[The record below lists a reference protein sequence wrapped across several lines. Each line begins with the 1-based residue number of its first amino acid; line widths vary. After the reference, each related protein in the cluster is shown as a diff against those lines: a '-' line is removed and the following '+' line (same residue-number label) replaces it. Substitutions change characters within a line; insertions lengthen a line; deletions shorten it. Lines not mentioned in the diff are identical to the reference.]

1 MAPPTD
7 LEAVALLSGGLDSTV
22 AMALA
27 HLDVGVAVALCVN
40 YGQRT
45 YEREFSASTAICE
58 RLGIHPPRGGV
69 SVDVYEGLRL
79 GGGGKLLE
87 REGDAP
93 PAKAGDAPAKAWG
106 GEDMD
111 FWVPNRNGILL
122 NIGAGVAEAE
132 GLAYVVV
139 GFNVEEAEFFP
150 DNSRKFMESANS
162 ALAYSTRNKV
172 TVISPTLEMTKREI
186 VEAGLS
192 VGAPLELIYSCYR
205 GEVVHCGRCPNC
217 RRLVDAFRGAGAYH
231 LIERKFEG

>member
-7 LEAVALLSGGLDSTV
+7 PEAVALLSGGLDSTV
-22 AMALA
+22 AMLLA

-58 RLGIHPPRGGV
+58 RLGIPPPRGRV

-87 REGDAP
+87 REGDS
-93 PAKAGDAPAKAWG
+93 PALAEG

-122 NIGAGVAEAE
+122 NIGAGVAEAKR
-132 GLAYVVV
+132 LAYVVV
-139 GFNVEEAEFFP
+139 GFNLEEAESFP

-192 VGAPLELIYSCYR
+192 VDAPLELIYSCYR

-217 RRLVDAFRGAGAYH
+217 RRLKDAFRGAGAYH